1 MAVFGTFGLTNGLET
16 EVDDVFVATVGQLVD
31 DVANAAEFGSVLLS
45 EDGDLTFVARLRIAD
60 RTTDLGQHLFR
71 LRTTLAKG
79 DQADE
84 EEEHDFQVHFMDLLF
99 CV

>member
-1 MAVFGTFGLTNGLET
+1 MWKHSKAD
-16 EVDDVFVATVGQLVD
+16 VDDVFVATVGQLVD

-45 EDGDLTFVARLRIAD
+45 ENGDLAFVARLRIAD

-84 EEEHDFQVHFMDLLF
+84 EEEHDFQVHFMD
-99 CV
+99 

>member
-1 MAVFGTFGLTNGLET
+1 MEDLRWKDGLET

-45 EDGDLTFVARLRIAD
+45 ENGDLTFVARLRIAD

-84 EEEHDFQVHFMDLLF
+84 EEEHDFQVHFMD
-99 CV
+99 